1 LPTLAT
7 RKAREHLREA
17 DPVMAGLI
25 DAVGKLE
32 DFRRRAD
39 LAGPGD
45 HYAALVRSIVCQQLS
60 TSAARAIWGR
70 LVEYFGGHP
79 PTPKQVLDA
88 DREEMRKAAG
98 LSNAKVKYLRSL
110 AEHVLDGSLALEG
123 LEKLP
128 DAEVIA
134 QLTAVNGIGEWSS
147 QMFLMF
153 QLQRPDVLAAG
164 DLGIRRAVERAYA
177 LPELPPPAEVQ
188 RIGAVWAPYRT
199 LACLYLWSSLR
210 VVPV

>member
-1 LPTLAT
+1 LPAVAT

-25 DAVGKLE
+25 ESVGKLE

-39 LAGPGD
+39 LAGPGER
-45 HYAALVRSIVCQQLS
+45 YAALVRSIVGQQLS
-60 TSAARAIWGR
+60 TSAARSIWRR
-70 LVEYFGGHP
+70 LIEYFGGHP

-88 DREEMRKAAG
+88 DQEGIRKAAG
-98 LSNAKVKYLRSL
+98 LSHAKVKYLRSL
-110 AEHVLDGSLALEG
+110 AEHVLDGSLALEA
-123 LEKLP
+123 LDKLP
-128 DAEVIA
+128 DAEVIE
-134 QLTAVNGIGEWSS
+134 QLTVVSGIGEWSA

-153 QLQRPDVLAAG
+153 QLERPDVLAAG
-164 DLGIRRAVERAYA
+164 DLGIRRAVERAYR
-177 LPELPPPAEVQ
+177 LPGLPPPTEVQ
-188 RIGAVWAPYRT
+188 RIGVPWAPHRT